1 VLDRKRIHIVDDDPS
16 LIESLTAALASL
28 YRVRAASSGQA
39 ALAFL
44 GTAPTDVIIL
54 DIMLGAED
62 GLDLLPHLRDLTP
75 ARILV
80 LTGYGT
86 SENLRRAIRVKP
98 DDFLDKPVRLEVL
111 RGRIAALLGGK
122 GDDPDP
128 MEHVHAWIARE
139 FDRPLTTEHLARSAG
154 LSRDHLRR
162 AFVERFG
169 LTPREYLEECRMTRA
184 EILLRDTD
192 CLIKEVAAQVGF
204 ADPNNFS
211 TLFKRFH
218 GLSPEAFRARRR
230 PSPPQP
236 MPRISGPMP
245 GIQR

>member
-1 VLDRKRIHIVDDDPS
+1 MLDRKRILIIDDDPS
-16 LIESLTAALASL
+16 LIESLTAALVPL
-28 YRVRAASSGQA
+28 YRVRASTSGQA
-39 ALAFL
+39 ALVFL
-44 GTAPTDVIIL
+44 RNGPIDLVIL

-98 DDFLDKPVRLEVL
+98 DDFLDKPVRLDVL
-111 RGRIAALLGGK
+111 RGRIAALLGGN

-128 MEHVHAWIARE
+128 LERVHAWIARE
-139 FDRPLTTEHLARSAG
+139 FHRPLTAEHLARSAG
-154 LSRDHLRR
+154 LSRYHLRR
-162 AFVERFG
+162 AFAERFG

-184 EILLRDTD
+184 ETLLRDTD

-236 MPRISGPMP
+236 MPPISGPMP

>member
-1 VLDRKRIHIVDDDPS
+1 
-16 LIESLTAALASL
+16 
-28 YRVRAASSGQA
+28 
-39 ALAFL
+39 
-44 GTAPTDVIIL
+44 
-54 DIMLGAED
+54 MLGAED

-86 SENLRRAIRVKP
+86 RENLCRAIRVKP
-98 DDFLDKPVRLEVL
+98 DDFLDKPVRLDVL
-111 RGRIAALLGGK
+111 RGRIAALLGGN

-128 MEHVHAWIARE
+128 LEGVHAWIARE
-139 FDRPLTTEHLARSAG
+139 FHRPLTTEHLARSAEM
-154 LSRDHLRR
+154 SRDHLRR
-162 AFVERFG
+162 AFAERFG

-204 ADPNNFS
+204 ADANNFS

-218 GLSPEAFRARRR
+218 GLSPEAFRARHRR
-230 PSPPQP
+230 PPLQP
-236 MPRISGPMP
+236 MSPLSGPMS